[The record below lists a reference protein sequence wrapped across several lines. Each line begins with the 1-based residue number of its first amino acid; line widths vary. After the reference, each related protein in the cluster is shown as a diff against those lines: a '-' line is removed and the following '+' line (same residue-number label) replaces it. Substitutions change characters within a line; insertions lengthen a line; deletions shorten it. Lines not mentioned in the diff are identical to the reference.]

1 MAKILV
7 TLVTGFLGSGKTSL
21 LNALLKHPA
30 TAQAAV
36 IVNEFG
42 EIGLDYDLV
51 GRSDETVVQ
60 LENGC
65 LCCTVKSDL
74 IDTFRDLHLL
84 RRAGTVP
91 RFERV
96 VIETTGIA
104 DPGPVLQIV
113 LTDPLVSALY
123 ALDGVVTTVDAVNL
137 ESSLD
142 RFPESVKQVAIAD
155 RIVLTKTD
163 LIASPER
170 SQRLADLRARL
181 RALNPGAPIIEMRP
195 SALSPEQVFGGGLVD
210 PSSRRADIESW
221 LRTQALDRAGGEIT
235 AQVPEGDA
243 AYYAQQGHV
252 PQGRHAHDPLI
263 RTFCIVREAPMAL
276 ETLRLF
282 LEGLA
287 REAGPDLLRVKGIV
301 CVAERPEQP
310 AVIQGAQHIFHSLD
324 WLERWPSADRRTRI
338 VFITRGIEKA
348 DMEATL
354 ALVERFAARTAALAR
369 V

>member
-7 TLVTGFLGSGKTSL
+7 TIVTGFLGSGKTSL
-21 LNALLKHPA
+21 LNALLKSPA
-30 TAQAAV
+30 MTQAAV

-74 IDTFRDLHLL
+74 IDTFRDLHLQ
-84 RRAGTVP
+84 RRAGAIP
-91 RFERV
+91 KFERV

-113 LTDPLVSALY
+113 LTDPLVSELY

-137 ESSLD
+137 EGSLD

-163 LIASPER
+163 LIGGPDRPER
-170 SQRLADLRARL
+170 VEALRARL
-181 RALNPGAPIIEMRP
+181 RVLNPAAPIIEKRP
-195 SALSPEQVFGGGLVD
+195 SALSPEDLFGGGLVD
-210 PSSRRADIESW
+210 PETRMADIESW
-221 LRTQALDRAGGEIT
+221 LRTQALETAGGEV
-235 AQVPEGDA
+235 AAKAPEGDA
-243 AYYAQQGHV
+243 AYYARQGHV
-252 PQGRHAHDPLI
+252 PQARHVHDPLI
-263 RTFCIVREAPMAL
+263 RSFCIVRDEPMAID
-276 ETLRLF
+276 TLRLF
-282 LEGLA
+282 LEGLT
-287 REAGPDLLRVKGIV
+287 REAGPDLLRVKGII
-301 CVAERPEQP
+301 CVAERPERP

-324 WLERWPSADRRTRI
+324 WLERWPSADRRSRI
-338 VFITRGIEKA
+338 VFITRGIDKS

-354 ALVERFAARTAALAR
+354 SLVERFAARTAALAR
-369 V
+369 A